1 MLVFR
6 KITFVVVGAIVALGG
21 LYATLWVGAFT
32 GPSGSG
38 GVGAGAVASDAANN
52 VAIGTSTVS
61 STVRLMVLGSTTDSS
76 YFSFDALSRTA
87 GPLLLV
93 RNDGKVSIATS
104 SFSAT
109 STLRV
114 AGYIE
119 AATGGFVFP
128 DGSVQ
133 TVAGGG
139 GGGTS
144 TPAAN
149 VTAGSFG
156 SAGVGGN
163 YAFPAKL
170 SVGTSTAGTGDL
182 YVVGNVGIGATAPG
196 EKLEILDSSAIVTYP
211 LSLINNYGAISDLD
225 GVGIKFGRNDT
236 QSWGSIIGIQT
247 TPSDFNG
254 GKLLFQTETSD
265 ALGLETKMVIDKSGN
280 VGIGTSA
287 PPAKLDVRGEFRTFL
302 NSQSIPASG
311 VGGGLSILWN
321 KSGGSAEVNFY
332 NLYNNAG
339 VSFEFLQKTGE
350 TTANSLMTISSGTV
364 TIGGGTGKIN
374 VGTVDPI
381 YTILGKRYATYMA
394 AMVGVKEETTGVA
407 LLHKSQVSNQKSQY
421 EYFID
426 FGNAPEGSD
435 LWLFSKVTQL
445 KDNFD
450 NLTVL
455 LTPGFD
461 GNVWYKKDAARQ
473 TLAIFGSAAGEVSY
487 RLTAPRF
494 DAAEWPNRSDST
506 TPGFILNE

>member
-149 VTAGSFG
+149 VTAGTFG

-182 YVVGNVGIGATAPG
+182 YVVGNVGIG
-196 EKLEILDSSAIVTYP
+196 
-211 LSLINNYGAISDLD
+211 
-225 GVGIKFGRNDT
+225 
-236 QSWGSIIGIQT
+236 
-247 TPSDFNG
+247 
-254 GKLLFQTETSD
+254 
-265 ALGLETKMVIDKSGN
+265 
-280 VGIGTSA
+280 TSA
-287 PPAKLDVRGEFRTFL
+287 PTAKLDVRGEFRTVL
-302 NSQSIPASG
+302 NTQSIPASSA
-311 VGGGLSILWN
+311 GGGLSILWN

-374 VGTVDPI
+374 VGTVDPV

-394 AMVGVKEETTGVA
+394 GMVGVKEETTGVV
-407 LLHKSQVSNQKSQY
+407 LLRKSQVSNQKSQY

-455 LTPGFD
+455 LTPGFE
-461 GNVWYKKDAARQ
+461 GNAWYQKDAVRR
-473 TLAIFGSAAGEVSY
+473 TLTIFGSAAGEVSY

-494 DAAEWPNRSDST
+494 DAAKWPNRSDST